1 MARLDDRLKAI
12 QSNISMATA
21 EEKTR
26 VTKYLSGIL
35 AALQPVK
42 EQPVNSVAVMQSLP
56 ANELHPASYEIID
69 GTKGYG
75 YEKIFG
81 PYMVGAESII
91 IEDPYIRYRHQVD
104 NLNRFC
110 ALAVSMG
117 SAKSILLK
125 SGKAFGEDSD
135 DADSRLETLKRD
147 LAKNHNIK
155 FDWTRSE
162 KLHDREVVFSNGWI
176 VKIGRGLDIYHKPEN
191 WSSVGAVDFN
201 LRSCR
206 QTKVDIL
213 RRDGN

>member
-1 MARLDDRLKAI
+1 VDVINTPAA
-12 QSNISMATA
+12 NT
-21 EEKTR
+21 
-26 VTKYLSGIL
+26 LS
-35 AALQPVK
+35 PV
-42 EQPVNSVAVMQSLP
+42 
-56 ANELHPASYEIID
+56 SYEIVD
-69 GTKGYG
+69 GAKGYG

-91 IEDPYIRYRHQVD
+91 IEDPYIKHRHQVD

-110 ALAVSMG
+110 ALAVSLG
-117 SAKSILLK
+117 SVKSILLK

-147 LAKNHNIK
+147 LAKNHQIK

-162 KLHDREVVFSNGWI
+162 TLHDREVIFSNGWT
-176 VKIGRGLDIYHKPEN
+176 VKVGRGLDLYHKPEN

-206 QTKVDIL
+206 HTKVDVL
-213 RRDGN
+213 RRDT